1 MKTVLQSERTLT
13 STPCWCASCT
23 TENTCQM
30 AAHGTHAGRMVPQQD
45 APFMHTEA
53 VSQGCSDM
61 DMTTAAQ
68 GMPALMLLLV
78 HSHFMK

>member
-1 MKTVLQSERTLT
+1 
-13 STPCWCASCT
+13 
-23 TENTCQM
+23 M